1 MSIDKI
7 LNVIVFILAS
17 IVVPSKASNDNDGR
31 ILDLHD
37 MYGVII
43 KEWTDSTVSY
53 INEKGKEFEV
63 ALNEIYYKDGETAL
77 KDYIYKTMENEYECN
92 VREVFVILFKEDL
105 KIEEVRIA
113 DIGNNSEPL
122 NCEHKRAYIKAIK
135 KTKGMWMRKGEKRKK
150 YIYIVCIFI
159 KNGY

>member
-17 IVVPSKASNDNDGR
+17 IVVPSKASNDGR

-113 DIGNNSEPL
+113 NSEPL

-150 YIYIVCIFI
+150 YIYIFSMHIH
-159 KNGY
+159 